1 MTGMRAAGTEGYG
14 EAAEILTVE
23 YERLDFAKVHRDTL
37 HLFPTAPCRVLDIGA
52 GTGRDAAVLS
62 RRGHRVTAAEPTAEL
77 RTHGQRV
84 HADCAITWLDDALP
98 DLPRL
103 TQFGESYDLVLLTA
117 VWMHLDLAERGRA
130 MPRVAARLAPAG
142 LLIMSL
148 RHGPVPPGRR
158 MFEVSGEETIALAA
172 AQGLR
177 LVHRGARSDM
187 RGRPG
192 VNWTYLGFT
201 RPG

>member
-1 MTGMRAAGTEGYG
+1 MSLSARHIWLLCLAALVGC
-14 EAAEILTVE
+14 
-23 YERLDFAKVHRDTL
+23 H
-37 HLFPTAPCRVLDIGA
+37 
-52 GTGRDAAVLS
+52 S
-62 RRGHRVTAAEPTAEL
+62 AAEPTAEL

-142 LLIMSL
+142 LVIMSL
-148 RHGPVPPGRR
+148 RHGPVGRDGQIT
-158 MFEVSGEETIALAA
+158 VETKTGGTAGCCIDNNRDF
-172 AQGLR
+172 GF
-177 LVHRGARSDM
+177 GAEPAKTEHQPKPRVRSH
-187 RGRPG
+187 P
-192 VNWTYLGFT
+192 
-201 RPG
+201 